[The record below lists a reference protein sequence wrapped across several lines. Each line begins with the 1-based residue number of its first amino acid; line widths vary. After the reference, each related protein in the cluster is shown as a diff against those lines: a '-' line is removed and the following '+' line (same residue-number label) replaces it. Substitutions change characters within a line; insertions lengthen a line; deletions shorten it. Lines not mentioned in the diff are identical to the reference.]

1 MIEDE
6 KQLLGFVVH
15 RLIWSMS
22 SDAQM
27 VYINATTSIPAMP
40 ATATWAELRDAA
52 PLSGP
57 AVEDEALESE
67 AEEDDD
73 EDEDEDDEPDEAFPV
88 AVAVALPETWVT
100 RLPVAP
106 IPVVWC
112 VAVMV
117 AVWVMVSS
125 VIVLVMV
132 EVWVM
137 VVVPRGSS
145 CARARRGRRAAE
157 RMLVNCMVRDECR
170 RRDAASE
177 STMARLCRGVTSWP
191 QSSLNRTVPRWWLD
205 GKGRVSK
212 KLPALC
218 AASNR

>member
-1 MIEDE
+1 MAWNDVRIEELGGLAVVIEDE
-6 KQLLGFVVH
+6 KQLLVFVVH
-15 RLIWSMS
+15 RLVRSVS
-22 SDAQM
+22 SDAQV

-40 ATATWAELRDAA
+40 AMATWAELRDAA

-67 AEEDDD
+67 AAEEEDD
-73 EDEDEDDEPDEAFPV
+73 EEDEDDEPDEGFPV

-106 IPVVWC
+106 TPVVLC

-137 VVVPRGSS
+137 VVVSGGSS

-157 RMLVNCMVRDECR
+157 RILVNCMVRMDVVDEMQR
-170 RRDAASE
+170 
-177 STMARLCRGVTSWP
+177 V
-191 QSSLNRTVPRWWLD
+191 NPR
-205 GKGRVSK
+205 
-212 KLPALC
+212 
-218 AASNR
+218 

>member
-1 MIEDE
+1 MAWNDVRIEELGGLAVVIEDE
-6 KQLLGFVVH
+6 KQVLGFVVH
-15 RLIWSMS
+15 RLVWSVS

-67 AEEDDD
+67 AEDDDD
-73 EDEDEDDEPDEAFPV
+73 EDEDEDEEPDEAFPV

-106 IPVVWC
+106 IPVVLC

-157 RMLVNCMVRDECR
+157 RMLVNCMVRMNVVDEMQR
-170 RRDAASE
+170 
-177 STMARLCRGVTSWP
+177 V
-191 QSSLNRTVPRWWLD
+191 NPRWQ
-205 GKGRVSK
+205 GCVG
-212 KLPALC
+212 A
-218 AASNR
+218 

>member
-1 MIEDE
+1 MAWNDVRIEELGGLAVVIKDE
-6 KQLLGFVVH
+6 KQLLVFVVH
-15 RLIWSMS
+15 RLVRSVSLDTQVI
-22 SDAQM
+22 
-27 VYINATTSIPAMP
+27 YINATTSIPAIP

-73 EDEDEDDEPDEAFPV
+73 EEDEDEDDEPDEGFPV

-106 IPVVWC
+106 IPVVLC

-137 VVVPRGSS
+137 VVVSGGSS

-157 RMLVNCMVRDECR
+157 RILVNCMVRMDVVDEMQR
-170 RRDAASE
+170 
-177 STMARLCRGVTSWP
+177 V
-191 QSSLNRTVPRWWLD
+191 NPRWQ
-205 GKGRVSK
+205 GFVG
-212 KLPALC
+212 A
-218 AASNR
+218 